1 MQGGS
6 SVLQEWR
13 HAGKYGLWAQ
23 HWGSS
28 TFFFQIF
35 QDWWAQQPQEA
46 VLGLVASASVPVS
59 LQLLSIGHFSP
70 IGCLL
75 ILMGTEKWDL
85 GIHGNF
91 RDSSATKHPLSSV
104 IALHTPT
111 SLLISSHCKIV
122 MMTQELPLSFS
133 GCYCAML
140 ILSEIKTSSSI

>member
-1 MQGGS
+1 MGCGLSTGAAPPFSSKSSKIGGLNS
-6 SVLQEWR
+6 
-13 HAGKYGLWAQ
+13 
-23 HWGSS
+23 
-28 TFFFQIF
+28 
-35 QDWWAQQPQEA
+35 QEA

-70 IGCLL
+70 IGCPL

-111 SLLISSHCKIV
+111 SLLVSSHCKIV
-122 MMTQELPLSFS
+122 MMTQEFPLSFS

>member
-1 MQGGS
+1 MGFSFPPPLPAQLGLDLVMQGGS
-6 SVLQEWR
+6 SVLQGWR

-70 IGCLL
+70 IGCPL

-91 RDSSATKHPLSSV
+91 RVP
-104 IALHTPT
+104 ALPQ
-111 SLLISSHCKIV
+111 S
-122 MMTQELPLSFS
+122 
-133 GCYCAML
+133 
-140 ILSEIKTSSSI
+140 ILSHL